1 MALIVQKFGGASVA
15 NLDRIREVARHI
27 VATRRTGSQVAV
39 VVSAMGSTTDRL
51 EQLASAVAPASRTC
65 PKAARDARRELDM
78 LLTAGERQTMAL
90 LSLAI
95 MAEGLR
101 ARSFTGSQAGI
112 ITDPFHA
119 EARIQEVRALRLRET
134 LRAGMVPIV
143 AGFQGVSSER
153 EITTLGRGGSDVT
166 AVALAAVLQAER
178 CELYKDVNG
187 LFTENPTE
195 FSGVLPVP
203 ELSFAELAELAQSGA
218 EIIHPRACAL
228 ADKFNVP
235 LLLCSL
241 PGPGTRADRDTLLR
255 KRGTMVRKITN
266 IEQPVVRAVTHQRR
280 LTRLSLVDVRQKRR
294 CLHQVVTRLAAE
306 RIPVLLFNHGIS
318 HSGRFDLSFIIPGS
332 HLATAVATLQ
342 KLAKTVGAARL
353 EINDSLCSVSVVG
366 AGVGSDSSIL
376 ADTLAALHQA
386 KVHLDAFSTSAT
398 RLTCFLPREDLR
410 IATVALLAHFRLT
423 RNR

>member
-1 MALIVQKFGGASVA
+1 MALVVQKFGGACLA
-15 NLDRIREVARHI
+15 DIDRIREVARHI
-27 VATRRTGSQVAV
+27 VATRRAGSQVVV

-51 EQLASAVAPASRTC
+51 EQLASAVAPVNHACRD
-65 PKAARDARRELDM
+65 AALDARRELDM

-101 ARSFTGSQAGI
+101 ARSFTGSQVGI

-119 EARIQEVRALRLRET
+119 EARIQEVRAFRLRDA

-166 AVALAAVLQAER
+166 AVALAAVLHAER
-178 CELYKDVNG
+178 CELYKDVDG
-187 LFTENPTE
+187 LFTENPAE
-195 FSGVLPVP
+195 FSGVRHVR

-228 ADKFNVP
+228 ADKFDVP
-235 LLLCSL
+235 LLICSL
-241 PGPGTRADRDTLLR
+241 PKPDVGKDRDGRHR
-255 KRGTMVRKITN
+255 KRGTMVKR
-266 IEQPVVRAVTHQRR
+266 IENLEKPVIRAVTHQRR
-280 LTRLSLVDVRQKRR
+280 LARLSLVDVRQKRR
-294 CLHQVVTRLAAE
+294 CLHQVVTRLAVA

-318 HSGRFDLSFIIPGS
+318 HAGRFDLSFIISGS
-332 HLATAVATLQ
+332 HLAAAEAVLQ

-353 EINDSLCSVSVVG
+353 EKNDNLCSISVVG

-376 ADTLAALHQA
+376 ADALAALHQA

-398 RLTCFLPREDLR
+398 RLTCFLRREDLR
-410 IATVALLAHFRLT
+410 LATVALLARFRLA
-423 RNR
+423 RAR